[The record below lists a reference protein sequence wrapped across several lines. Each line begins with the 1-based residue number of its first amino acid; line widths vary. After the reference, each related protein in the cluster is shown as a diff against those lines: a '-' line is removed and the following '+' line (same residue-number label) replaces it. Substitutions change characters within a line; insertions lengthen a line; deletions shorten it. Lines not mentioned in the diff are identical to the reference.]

1 MNPGRD
7 KTDMTT
13 TTTVVLESITYGQAS
28 GNYDGSSQ
36 LFYSNAMPAA
46 NYYNGN
52 GSIQTLFY
60 NLDSFV
66 GTVTVQATLNDLP
79 EQAQWIDI
87 SERGDGITP
96 DTGYTSS
103 TVTGNFSWVRACVT
117 NFEGGTI
124 QSVTI
129 VY

>member
-1 MNPGRD
+1 
-7 KTDMTT
+7 MTT
-13 TTTVVLESITYGQAS
+13 TTQTMLTDVVYGQAS

-36 LFYSNAMPAA
+36 LFYSNAVPAA
-46 NYYNGN
+46 NYYGGN

-60 NLDSFV
+60 NLSNFV
-66 GTVTVQATLNDLP
+66 GIITIQATLNDLP

-96 DTGYTSS
+96 DTGLTSS
-103 TVTGNFSWVRACVT
+103 TVQGNFSWLRARVEG
-117 NFEGGTI
+117 FDGGTI
-124 QSVTI
+124 VSLYE